1 MKPGDMEQMDD
12 QWDAQHDRMWRGLI
26 QIGVS
31 LVLMLCAATLV
42 GVVLGY
48 LIWGI

>member
-1 MKPGDMEQMDD
+1 MRRGDMEQMNEP
-12 QWDAQHDRMWRGLI
+12 WHAEHDRMWRGLI
-26 QIGVS
+26 QIGIS

-42 GVVLGY
+42 GIVLGY